1 MATEGPLLPP
11 VSQGSD
17 RMLPE
22 TPASPDILRGPDTVS
37 GGSWS
42 KGFGVQRKGW
52 RRGLGVRSSSE
63 LNSG

>member
-11 VSQGSD
+11 APQESD
-17 RMLPE
+17 QMLSE
-22 TPASPDILRGPDTVS
+22 TAASPDILKGPNPVS

-52 RRGLGVRSSSE
+52 RGGLGVSSSSE
-63 LNSG
+63 LN